1 MIWPIL
7 RAYQSGNR
15 DWLSEGARVPVEKL
29 SSWVVSKPA
38 LRTAGGVVAAQHL
51 TAAKVGAEILAAG
64 GNAVDAALATSLA
77 LAVLEPWMSGL
88 GGGGLMVIAPG
99 DGTAPEV
106 LDFGMR
112 APLALDPAQYPLT
125 GERDQD
131 LFGWPAVLD
140 ARNTSGPLA
149 IAVPGQ
155 AAGLGLAFER
165 HASLPWRELC
175 APAIALASEGLPV
188 DWHSGLRIAFAAR
201 ELCRFEAA
209 RAVYLPGGLPPAPPL
224 DGSLGRLPLGRLAA
238 TLERIAQ
245 VGPQD
250 LLTGELARLLV
261 ADVREAGGVLSEDDL
276 DRYRARNVAPLEI
289 AHGDAV
295 IQAAPGLSAGPTLA
309 HALALIASKVP
320 PGPPEAAAYVAWAE
334 ALRAAYERRLA
345 TMGEIEDRHDP
356 ACTTHL
362 AVADGRGTMVSLT
375 QTLLSLFGS
384 KIVSPQTGILLNNG
398 IMWFDPRPGR
408 PNSMAPGKRPL
419 ANMCPVIATRDGAP
433 WFALGAS
440 GGRRI
445 LPAVMQL
452 SSMLID
458 AGLDLETVFHVPRI
472 DVSGEPY
479 VTADRRLA
487 PAIHDALATR
497 FEVRAAMPS
506 VHPNLFAC
514 PSAVLRDAATG
525 ECVGMTDPF
534 QPVAGAAG
542 ASAA

>member
-1 MIWPIL
+1 MVSCW
-7 RAYQSGNR
+7 A
-15 DWLSEGARVPVEKL
+15 
-29 SSWVVSKPA
+29 VSKPA
-38 LRTAGGVVAAQHL
+38 VRVKGGVVAAQHL
-51 TAAKVGAEILAAG
+51 SAAEVGAEVLAAG
-64 GNAVDAALATSLA
+64 GNAVDAALAASLA

-88 GGGGLMVIAPG
+88 GGGGLMVIAPN
-99 DGTAPEV
+99 DGTPPEV
-106 LDFGMR
+106 IDFGMI
-112 APLALDPAQYPLT
+112 APLALDPADYPLT

-140 ARNTSGPLA
+140 ARNVSGPLA

-165 HASLPWRELC
+165 YASLPWRELC
-175 APAIALASEGLPV
+175 APAIALARQGLPV

-201 ELCRFEAA
+201 ELCRFEVA
-209 RAVYLPGGLPPAPPL
+209 RAIYLPDGLPPAPPL

-238 TLERIAQ
+238 TLERIAEA
-245 VGPQD
+245 GLED

-261 ADVREAGGVLSEDDL
+261 ADVRQAGGVLSEDDL
-276 DRYRARNVAPLEI
+276 SRYRARRALPLAI

-309 HALALIASKVP
+309 HALALIAGKVP
-320 PGPPEAAAYVAWAE
+320 AGPPGAAAYVAWAD
-334 ALRAAYERRLA
+334 ALLAAYERRLA
-345 TMGEIEDRHDP
+345 TMGEAPDRQAP

-362 AVADGRGTMVSLT
+362 AVVDRRGTMVSLT

-419 ANMCPVIATRDGAP
+419 ANMCPLIATRDGAP

-458 AGLDLETVFHVPRI
+458 GGLDLESAFHLPRI

-487 PAIHDALATR
+487 PAIQEALAAR
-497 FEVRAAMPS
+497 FELRSVTPT

-514 PSAVLRDAATG
+514 PSAVLRDPASG
-525 ECVGMTDPF
+525 EALAMTDPF
-534 QPVAGAAG
+534 QPVAGAA
-542 ASAA
+542 AAAAALG

>member
-1 MIWPIL
+1 M
-7 RAYQSGNR
+7 
-15 DWLSEGARVPVEKL
+15 V

-38 LRTAGGVVAAQHL
+38 VRTAGGVVAAQHL
-51 TAAKVGAEILAAG
+51 TAANVGAEILGAG

-99 DGTAPEV
+99 DGAPPEV
-106 LDFGMR
+106 IDFGMR
-112 APLALDPAQYPLT
+112 APLALDPAHYPLT
-125 GERDQD
+125 GERDQE
-131 LFGWPAVLD
+131 LFGWPAVLE

-149 IAVPGQ
+149 IAAPGQ
-155 AAGLGLAFER
+155 AAGLALAFER
-165 HASLPWRELC
+165 HASLRWAELC
-175 APAIALASEGLPV
+175 APAIALAKEGLPV

-201 ELCRFEAA
+201 ELRRFDAA
-209 RAVYLPGGLPPAPPL
+209 RAVYLPDGLPPAPPL
-224 DGSLGRLPLGRLAA
+224 DGSVGHLPLGRLAA
-238 TLERIAQ
+238 TLERIAA
-245 VGPQD
+245 VGLRD

-261 ADVREAGGVLSEDDL
+261 ADVRQAGGVLSEEDL
-276 DRYRARNVAPLEI
+276 GRYRARLAEPLTI
-289 AHGDAV
+289 AHGEAV

-309 HALALIASKVP
+309 HALALIAGKVP
-320 PGPPEAAAYVAWAE
+320 AGPPGAAAYALWAE
-334 ALRAAYERRLA
+334 ALLAAYARRLA
-345 TMGEIEDRHDP
+345 TMGEVEDRHDP

-362 AVADGRGTMVSLT
+362 AVVDGRGTMVSLT

-419 ANMCPVIATRDGAP
+419 ANMCPVIASRDGAP

-445 LPAVMQL
+445 MPAVMQL
-452 SSMLID
+452 CSLLID
-458 AGLDLETVFHVPRI
+458 GGLDLETAFHVPRI

-487 PAIHDALATR
+487 PAIQDALAAR
-497 FEVRAAMPS
+497 FDLRQVTPA
-506 VHPNLFAC
+506 VHPTLFAC
-514 PSAVLRDAATG
+514 PTAVLRDPATG
-525 ECVGMTDPF
+525 EVLGMTDPF

-542 ASAA
+542 AAAA